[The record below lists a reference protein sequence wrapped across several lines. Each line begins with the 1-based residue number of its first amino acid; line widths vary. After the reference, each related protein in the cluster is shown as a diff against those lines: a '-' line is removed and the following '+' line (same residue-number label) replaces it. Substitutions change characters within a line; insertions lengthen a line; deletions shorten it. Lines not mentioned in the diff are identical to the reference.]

1 MPSSLNDFRASF
13 VKDLAKP
20 NRFDVNI
27 PVPLTL
33 FPYRNTGRTLSM
45 RCESTELPSRT
56 FATTEQKFGTNPTE
70 KHPYQSQ
77 YNDITMTFIVSES
90 MEEKLFFDA
99 WMEYINPSYKFDF
112 RYKSDYTSTLQV
124 NQYDQQN
131 KKIYSINLID
141 AFPIAVN
148 QLDLDWSSE
157 SYHKLTVVFAYT
169 YWQNNSIQA
178 LGSSL
183 LQSITSEIAAG
194 VNDFVSPIPT
204 APLLSNLY
212 EGKVIPAKNSLA
224 PGDELF

>member
-1 MPSSLNDFRASF
+1 
-13 VKDLAKP
+13 
-20 NRFDVNI
+20 
-27 PVPLTL
+27 
-33 FPYRNTGRTLSM
+33 M

-112 RYKSDYTSTLQV
+112 RYKSDYISTLQV

-131 KKIYSINLID
+131 KKIYSVNLID
-141 AFPIAVN
+141 AFPISVN
-148 QLDLDWSSE
+148 QLDLDWSSDA
-157 SYHKLTVVFAYT
+157 YHKLTVVFAYT

-194 VNDFVSPIPT
+194 VNDFTTQIPNRADLT
-204 APLLSNLY
+204 N
-212 EGKVIPAKNSLA
+212 VFRDRNSLNGSQA
-224 PGDELF
+224 NRDFD

>member
-1 MPSSLNDFRASF
+1 
-13 VKDLAKP
+13 
-20 NRFDVNI
+20 
-27 PVPLTL
+27 
-33 FPYRNTGRTLSM
+33 
-45 RCESTELPSRT
+45 
-56 FATTEQKFGTNPTE
+56 
-70 KHPYQSQ
+70 
-77 YNDITMTFIVSES
+77 MTFIVSEN

-112 RYKSDYTSTLQV
+112 RYKADYTSTLQV

-194 VNDFVSPIPT
+194 VNDFTTQIPDNAGIT
-204 APLLSNLY
+204 YVYHDRNTLSGG
-212 EGKVIPAKNSLA
+212 EKVNKPN
-224 PGDELF
+224 

>member
-1 MPSSLNDFRASF
+1 
-13 VKDLAKP
+13 
-20 NRFDVNI
+20 
-27 PVPLTL
+27 
-33 FPYRNTGRTLSM
+33 M

-56 FATTEQKFGTNPTE
+56 FATAEQKFGANPVE

-131 KKIYSINLID
+131 NKIYSVNLVD
-141 AFPIAVN
+141 AFPISVN
-148 QLDLDWSSE
+148 QLDLEWSSE
-157 SYHKLTVVFAYT
+157 SYHKLSVVFAYT
-169 YWQNNSIQA
+169 YWQNNSIQS

-194 VNDFVSPIPT
+194 VNDFTTQIPNNSDMT
-204 APLLSNLY
+204 YVFNDRNTLGSNPQT
-212 EGKVIPAKNSLA
+212 GNQNTN
-224 PGDELF
+224 